1 MKAMLL
7 GALMALLVMMVAG
20 CGLMSGTIFVSQAV
34 TGNIGGSAGA
44 GPLDDTVLRGAV
56 VDLTDNGD
64 LNNVDV
70 DGIEDLC
77 VVTHAVNNL
86 ATPVEGEVWVTTDTT
101 TIFTSIAAI
110 QAAGG
115 FRIFNGI
122 ALEGVPSPD
131 ATHDFTCAE
140 TMSLIENLDLL
151 APLITNPGYFKV
163 WALAEQGPYDFEFSN
178 IYFGMHVT
186 GSL

>member
-1 MKAMLL
+1 MKAKLL

-20 CGLMSGTIFVSQAV
+20 CGLVSGTIFVSQGV
-34 TGNIGGSAGA
+34 NGNIGGAAGA
-44 GPLDDTVLRGAV
+44 GPLDDLVLRGAL

-64 LNNVDV
+64 LNDVDV

-101 TIFTSIAAI
+101 SIFTSIAQI
-110 QAAGG
+110 EAAGG
-115 FRIFNGI
+115 FRIFHGI
-122 ALEGVPSPD
+122 ALDGLE
-131 ATHDFTCAE
+131 THDFTCEE

-151 APLITNPGYFKV
+151 APLISDPGYFKV
-163 WALAEQGPYDFEFSN
+163 WALADQGPYDFEFSN
-178 IYFGMHVT
+178 IHFGMHVT